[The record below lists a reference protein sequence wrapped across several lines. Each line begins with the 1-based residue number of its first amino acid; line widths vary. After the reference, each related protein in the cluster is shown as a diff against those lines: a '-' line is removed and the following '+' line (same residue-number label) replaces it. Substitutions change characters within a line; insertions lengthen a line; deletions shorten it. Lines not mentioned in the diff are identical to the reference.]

1 MHASFV
7 FFWGFGQAWP
17 RPVYLQEVYKL
28 GRVGNGAVA
37 SSRIQ
42 VTDDREEGRKG
53 GRGEKQ
59 LYSFAVTLLYTTPQP
74 CPCSCPQCNSI
85 CKLQIALLQTLGCSS
100 STL

>member
-7 FFWGFGQAWP
+7 FFWGLGRHAAERP

-42 VTDDREEGRKG
+42 VTKDREEGRKG
-53 GRGEKQ
+53 EMGETI
-59 LYSFAVTLLYTTPQP
+59 V
-74 CPCSCPQCNSI
+74 
-85 CKLQIALLQTLGCSS
+85 
-100 STL
+100 